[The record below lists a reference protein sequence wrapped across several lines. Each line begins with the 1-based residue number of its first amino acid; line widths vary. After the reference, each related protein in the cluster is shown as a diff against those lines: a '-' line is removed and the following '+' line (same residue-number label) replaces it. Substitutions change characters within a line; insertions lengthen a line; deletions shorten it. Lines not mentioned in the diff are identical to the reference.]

1 MSFIND
7 SFMLKTETAKRLYD
21 TVKDLPI
28 IDYHCHISPK
38 MIAENYK
45 FKNAFELFLGGDHYK
60 WRQMRT
66 NGVDEKYI
74 TGDAADFEKLE
85 IIAKDICYYNAKK
98 LF

>member
-38 MIAENYK
+38 MIAKIINSK
-45 FKNAFELFLGGDHYK
+45 
-60 WRQMRT
+60 MRLSSFSAVT
-66 NGVDEKYI
+66 TTSGVR
-74 TGDAADFEKLE
+74 
-85 IIAKDICYYNAKK
+85 
-98 LF
+98 